1 MSHPIPPTLDAPLP
15 PVEFPVHGPT
25 AADVLA
31 PVAAVAHPR
40 GPATP
45 DRRLSILGTRGIP
58 ARHGGFESF
67 AERLSQYLVE
77 RGWQVTVYC
86 QESTG
91 SRVTEDYWRG
101 VRLVHVPVRRE
112 DAIGTVIF
120 DWKSTRLAAREKGT
134 ILTLGYNTAV
144 FSALYRLRRRTNLI
158 NMDGLEWQRK
168 KWSTAQK
175 AWLWLNERCAGCF
188 ANHVIADHPSIELHL
203 MSRMP
208 IRKITMIP
216 YGADRVES
224 ADPALLAPYGLTP
237 DRYALVVAR
246 PEPENSVL
254 EIVRAFSQRPRGMQ
268 LVVLGRY
275 VPEQNEYHR
284 ATIAAASDEV
294 IFPGGIYD
302 ANVVAALRVHARFYV
317 HGHTVG
323 GTNPAL
329 VEALGA
335 GCAVLAHDNVFNRWV
350 AGAEAAYFYDED
362 DFARQLD
369 VLGGDE
375 RQLRLMR
382 AASVRRFEE
391 QFAWPKI
398 LRAYESLL
406 RIKSASL

>member
-1 MSHPIPPTLDAPLP
+1 MSQTLPPPLQPTLPPL
-15 PVEFPVHGPT
+15 EFPVGMQTESSALATVAGEST
-25 AADVLA
+25 ALSPAA
-31 PVAAVAHPR
+31 PN
-40 GPATP
+40 
-45 DRRLSILGTRGIP
+45 RRLAILGTRGIP

-67 AERLSQYLVE
+67 AEKLSQYMVE

-91 SRVTEDYWRG
+91 SRVWEDTWNG
-101 VRLVHVPVRRE
+101 VRLIHIPVKRD
-112 DAIGTVIF
+112 DAVGTVIF
-120 DWKSTRLAAREKGT
+120 DWKSTRMAAREKGT
-134 ILTLGYNTAV
+134 ILTLGYNTAL
-144 FSALYRLRRRTNLI
+144 FSALYRLHRRTNLI

-168 KWSTAQK
+168 KWSRPQK

-216 YGADRVES
+216 YGADRIEE
-224 ADPALLAPYGLTP
+224 ADPALLEPYGVTP

-246 PEPENSVL
+246 PEPENSLL
-254 EIVRAFSQRPRGMQ
+254 EIVRAFSRRPRGMK
-268 LVVLGRY
+268 LMVLGRY
-275 VPEQNEYHR
+275 EPEKNAYHR
-284 ATIAAASDEV
+284 ETLAAASEEV
-294 IFPGGIYD
+294 IFPGGVYD
-302 ANVVAALRVHARFYV
+302 AAVVAALRVHARLYL

-362 DFARQLD
+362 DFARQLE
-369 VLGGDE
+369 VLLGDE
-375 RQLRLMR
+375 RKLSLMR
-382 AASVRRFEE
+382 GASVRRFEE
-391 QFAWPKI
+391 QFSWPKI

-406 RIKSASL
+406 KIKSAAL

>member
-1 MSHPIPPTLDAPLP
+1 
-15 PVEFPVHGPT
+15 
-25 AADVLA
+25 
-31 PVAAVAHPR
+31 
-40 GPATP
+40 
-45 DRRLSILGTRGIP
+45 
-58 ARHGGFESF
+58 
-67 AERLSQYLVE
+67 
-77 RGWQVTVYC
+77 
-86 QESTG
+86 
-91 SRVTEDYWRG
+91 
-101 VRLVHVPVRRE
+101 
-112 DAIGTVIF
+112 
-120 DWKSTRLAAREKGT
+120 
-134 ILTLGYNTAV
+134 
-144 FSALYRLRRRTNLI
+144 
-158 NMDGLEWQRK
+158 
-168 KWSTAQK
+168 
-175 AWLWLNERCAGCF
+175 
-188 ANHVIADHPSIELHL
+188 VIADHPSIELHL

>member
-1 MSHPIPPTLDAPLP
+1 MSQQIPRTLEAPLP
-15 PVEFPVHGPT
+15 PLDFPVLGPT
-25 AADVLA
+25 DVAMRAPLATESTPLCPAA
-31 PVAAVAHPR
+31 HNR
-40 GPATP
+40 K
-45 DRRLSILGTRGIP
+45 LSILGTRGIP
-58 ARHGGFESF
+58 AHHGGFESF
-67 AERLSQYLVE
+67 AEKLSQYLVE

-101 VRLVHVPVRRE
+101 VRLVHVPVQRD
-112 DAIGTVIF
+112 DALGTVIF

-168 KWSTAQK
+168 KWSRVQK

-216 YGADRVES
+216 YGADRIES
-224 ADPALLAPYGLTP
+224 ADPALLAPYALTP
-237 DRYALVVAR
+237 ERYALVVAR
-246 PEPENSVL
+246 PEPENSLL
-254 EIVRAFSQRPRGMQ
+254 EIVRAFSRRTRGMR

-275 VPEQNEYHR
+275 EPEKNDYHR
-284 ATIAAASDEV
+284 ETMAAASDEV
-294 IFPGGIYD
+294 LFPGAIYD
-302 ANVVAALRVHARFYV
+302 AAVVAALRVHARLYL

-350 AGAEAAYFYDED
+350 AGAEGAYFHDED
-362 DFARQLD
+362 ECARQLD
-369 VLGGDE
+369 LLAGDE
-375 RQLRLMR
+375 RQLARMR

-406 RIKSASL
+406 KLKSAAL

>member
-1 MSHPIPPTLDAPLP
+1 MSQSLP
-15 PVEFPVHGPT
+15 PALQSTLPPLDFPVLGPT
-25 AADVLA
+25 ESAALA
-31 PVAAVAHPR
+31 TGTNQTPPMSPAAPN
-40 GPATP
+40 
-45 DRRLSILGTRGIP
+45 RRLAILGTRGIP
-58 ARHGGFESF
+58 AKHGGFESF
-67 AERLSQYLVE
+67 AEKLSQYMVE

-91 SRVTEDYWRG
+91 ARVWEDYWNG
-101 VRLVHVPVRRE
+101 VRLIHVPVKRE
-112 DAIGTVIF
+112 DAVGTVIF

-134 ILTLGYNTAV
+134 VLTLGYNTAV

-168 KWSTAQK
+168 KWSTPQR

-224 ADPALLAPYGLTP
+224 ADPELIAPYGIVP
-237 DRYALVVAR
+237 GGYALVVAR

-254 EIVRAFSQRPRGMQ
+254 EIVRAFSRRPRGMK

-275 VPEQNEYHR
+275 QPERNEYHR
-284 ATIAAASDEV
+284 ETLAAASNEV
-294 IFPGGIYD
+294 VFPGGIYD
-302 ANVVAALRVHARFYV
+302 AAVVASLRVHAQLYV

-362 DFARQLD
+362 DFARQLE
-369 VLGGDE
+369 VLLGDE
-375 RQLRLMR
+375 RKLCLMR
-382 AASVRRFEE
+382 GASVRRFEE
-391 QFAWPKI
+391 QFSWPKI
-398 LRAYESLL
+398 LKAYESLL
-406 RIKSASL
+406 KIKSAAL

>member
-1 MSHPIPPTLDAPLP
+1 MSLQIPPTLDAPLP
-15 PVEFPVHGPT
+15 PLDFPVLSPT
-25 AADVLA
+25 DTASLA
-31 PVAAVAHPR
+31 PSVVEQAP
-40 GPATP
+40 
-45 DRRLSILGTRGIP
+45 LSASVPNRKLAILGTRGIP

-67 AERLSQYLVE
+67 AEKLSLYLVE

-91 SRVTEDYWRG
+91 SRVTEDDWHG
-101 VRLVHVPVRRE
+101 VRLVHVPVKRD
-112 DAIGTVIF
+112 DAVGTVIF

-168 KWSTAQK
+168 KWSRAQQ

-188 ANHVIADHPSIELHL
+188 AHHVIADHPSIELHL

-216 YGADRVES
+216 YGADRIES
-224 ADPALLAPYGLTP
+224 ADPALLVPYGLAP
-237 DRYALVVAR
+237 ANYALVVAR

-254 EIVRAFSQRPRGMQ
+254 EIVRAFSRRRRGMK

-275 VPEQNEYHR
+275 EPEKNEYHR
-284 ATIAAASDEV
+284 QTLAAASDEV
-294 IFPGGIYD
+294 LFPGGIYD
-302 ANVVAALRVHARFYV
+302 AAVVAALRLHARLYI

-335 GCAVLAHDNVFNRWV
+335 GCPVLAHDNVFNRWV
-350 AGAEAAYFYDED
+350 AGAEAAFFFDENEI
-362 DFARQLD
+362 ARQLE
-369 VLGGDE
+369 VLLGDE
-375 RQLRLMR
+375 RGLASMR
-382 AASVRRFEE
+382 SASIRRFEE
-391 QFAWPKI
+391 QFTWPMI

-406 RIKSASL
+406 KLKSAAL